1 MTTRTFF
8 AHLRRDSRGAGPRL
22 VFFVLCLAVGVGAV
36 VSVSSFSAGLDQG
49 IRREARSMLA
59 ADLALS
65 GRRPIPEK
73 AIRPLDQAGAERT
86 RILEMLTMA
95 ATPSDSGTG
104 SSRLV
109 ELKSVDGVYPFYG
122 RLDTTPEAALSD
134 LLTDDGVV
142 VGPELLQ
149 SLDVEIGDT
158 IRLGGANFQI
168 RAVVTHEP
176 DRIAGA
182 FSMGPRVFLDGEGLE
197 RAGLEQYGSR
207 IVYRTLVKVPSMTAE
222 QLKALSGAIESEL
235 PDDGRYR
242 VELWNEAQPQLR
254 EGLQRTESY
263 LGLAALLSLL
273 IGGIGVAQTVQAW
286 LAGRLDAIAILKC
299 LGYRPREVLWL
310 YLGQTAILGLIA
322 SVVGIALGV
331 ALQAIPATL
340 LQDILPTEHVRY
352 VQPLAWAR
360 GLGLGIGVAVLFS
373 LPPLSAARRVPPIR
387 VLRRSAEPLP
397 PSRAVRV
404 ATGAVLLGGV
414 FTLAWTQSG
423 SVLRGLAFTGG
434 LLAAGLVLS
443 AAAYG
448 LVKLAGTPRHK
459 ARLWVRHGLSALARP
474 GAGAMGAIVALGLG
488 ILVVLSMYLVE
499 RGLSSQLDRDLPDE
513 APTAFLVDIQPS
525 QWPGVQDILQ
535 RPDGGTTP
543 KVDSVP
549 VVMARIGKIDGR
561 PTDEIYQERKAARD
575 ERKARGEDDDGD
587 EGELW
592 TLRREQRLTYLDE
605 LPDDNEIIEGALWS
619 EEGVDEVT
627 VEEEF
632 ARDLGVG
639 VGGTITFDIQGVE
652 VDVKVTSLRKVDW
665 STFGINFFLVVE
677 PGVLEDA
684 PQFRIAAATLSQ
696 PRVQE
701 VQNELAQDFPNVTV
715 IQIREVL
722 ERVSAILGKLGL
734 GVRTLGLL
742 TVLAGLAILAGAV
755 SAGAVR
761 RGKEVALYKTLGM
774 TRRQVIATFAVE
786 YALVGTV
793 AGVIGMVGGTVLA
806 LSVLRQGM
814 DIDWTPGALPL
825 LSTLVGTVVLSVG
838 AGLVASLPALQRKP
852 IEVLRGDVG

>member
-1 MTTRTFF
+1 MTARTFLS
-8 AHLRRDSRGAGPRL
+8 HLRRDSRGAGPRL

-65 GRRPIPEK
+65 GRRPIPEP
-73 AIRPLDQAGAERT
+73 ALQPLSEMAGAERT
-86 RILEMLTMA
+86 RILETLTMA
-95 ATPSDSGTG
+95 AGPSEDGAGT
-104 SSRLV
+104 SRLV
-109 ELKSVDGVYPFYG
+109 ELKAVDGEYPFYG
-122 RLDTTPEAALSD
+122 RLETTPQAPLAE
-134 LLTDDGVV
+134 LLADGGVV

-149 SLDVEIGDT
+149 SLNVELGDT
-158 IRLGGANFQI
+158 IRLGGSDFEI

-182 FSMGPRVFLDGEGLE
+182 FSMGPRVFLDGASLE

-207 IVYRTLVKVPSMTAE
+207 IVYRTLVKVPDLTAE
-222 QLKALSGAIESEL
+222 QLKALSGAIEAEL
-235 PDDGRYR
+235 PDDGRFR

-254 EGLQRTESY
+254 EGLERTESY

-273 IGGIGVAQTVQAW
+273 VGGIGVAQTVQAW

-322 SVVGIALGV
+322 SLVGIALGV
-331 ALQAIPATL
+331 ALQAIPAML
-340 LQDILPTEHVRY
+340 LADILPTEHVRY

-360 GLGLGIGVAVLFS
+360 GLGLGIGVALLFS
-373 LPPLSAARRVPPIR
+373 IAPLSAARRVPPIR

-397 PSRAVRV
+397 PSRMVRF
-404 ATGAVLLGGV
+404 ATGAVLLLGV
-414 FTLAWTQSG
+414 FVLAATQSG
-423 SVLRGLAFTGG
+423 SFLRGAAFTAG
-434 LLAAGLVLS
+434 LMAAGLVLTG
-443 AAAYG
+443 AALG

-459 ARLWVRHGLSALARP
+459 ASLWVRHGLSALARP
-474 GAGAMGAIVALGLG
+474 GAGAVGAIVALGLG
-488 ILVVLSMYLVE
+488 VLVVLSMYLVE

-525 QWPGVQDILQ
+525 QWPGVQAILQ
-535 RPDGGTTP
+535 QAENGVTP

-549 VVMARIGKIDGR
+549 VVMARIGKLDGR

-575 ERKARGEDDDGD
+575 ERKARGDEEDRD

-605 LPDDNEIIEGALWS
+605 LPDDNEIIEGELWS
-619 EEGVDEVT
+619 EEGVAEVT

-632 ARDLGVG
+632 ARDLGVE
-639 VGGTITFDIQGVE
+639 VGSLMTFDIQGVE

-677 PGVLEDA
+677 PGVLDDA

-696 PRVQE
+696 TRVLE
-701 VQNELAQDFPNVTV
+701 VQNQLAKDFPNVTV

-755 SAGAVR
+755 SAGAVK

-774 TRRQVIATFAVE
+774 TRKQVVATFAVE
-786 YALVGTV
+786 YALIGTV
-793 AGVIGMVGGTVLA
+793 APIGGETAFIKLIGPADEVE
-806 LSVLRQGM
+806 
-814 DIDWTPGALPL
+814 GA
-825 LSTLVGTVVLSVG
+825 
-838 AGLVASLPALQRKP
+838 
-852 IEVLRGDVG
+852 IEAYTAFCRSMR